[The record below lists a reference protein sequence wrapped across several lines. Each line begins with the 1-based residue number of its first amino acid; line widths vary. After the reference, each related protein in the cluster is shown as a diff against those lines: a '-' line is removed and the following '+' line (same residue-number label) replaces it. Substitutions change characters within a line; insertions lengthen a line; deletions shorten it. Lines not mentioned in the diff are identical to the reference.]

1 MVTDGLL
8 GRGEALDDGVDNL
21 RHGTVQLLLQRL
33 CQLPSSSRRSSSPL
47 HHPFSVPFLLLP
59 AVHVLLDVSVYQGLL
74 SEEGSGPVQ
83 EQTRVQLGQ
92 VVVAA
97 PASVSVPLLQAVGAD
112 AVLGQVAVLLS
123 FSPPVGLSALSA
135 LSALLLLLRLR
146 VVDLVEL
153 LLELTQLFLNNR
165 GERVLKKA
173 SFEP

>member
-1 MVTDGLL
+1 MMVTDGLL

-33 CQLPSSSRRSSSPL
+33 CQLPSSSCCSSSPL
-47 HHPFSVPFLLLP
+47 HRPFSVPFLLLP
-59 AVHVLLDVSVYQGLL
+59 AVHVLLNVSVYQGLL

-92 VVVAA
+92 VVVAV

-112 AVLGQVAVLLS
+112 TVLGQVAVLLS
-123 FSPPVGLSALSA
+123 FSPSIGLSALA
-135 LSALLLLLRLR
+135 VLLLLLRLR

-165 GERVLKKA
+165 RERMLKKA
-173 SFEP
+173 SSEP